1 MAMREQTS
9 KTTLGSHQGSTNSL
23 NKNGLGT
30 PNELRPVSNEL
41 PASRPT
47 SVASNRPTS
56 AASNEGLKVIP
67 PTNIPSPVKMEPKIV
82 KTPVALTPVRAKVV
96 QEAPP
101 TIAPTSAPPTGF
113 EAKQIE
119 PSIDPL
125 RPETLAEMHAKNP
138 PRKSSVIPDWLI
150 ITLTYSAV
158 FIAILLLSNIT
169 PNGKL
174 YIHFTAFFS
183 MILYFITDDVDQ
195 SQNQNVMDSL
205 MDNFVKVKK

>member
-9 KTTLGSHQGSTNSL
+9 TSKTTLGSRQGSTNNL

-41 PASRPT
+41 PS
-47 SVASNRPTS
+47 SRPTS
-56 AASNEGLKVIP
+56 AASNEGLKVTP
-67 PTNIPSPVKMEPKIV
+67 PTKIPSPVKIEPKIV
-82 KTPVALTPVRAKVV
+82 KTPVAPTITPFRAKVAK
-96 QEAPP
+96 EAPP
-101 TIAPTSAPPTGF
+101 TVAPTSAPPTGF

-125 RPETLAEMHAKNP
+125 RPETIAEMHAKNP

-195 SQNQNVMDSL
+195 SQNQNVMGSL
-205 MDNFVKVKK
+205 MDNCVKK

>member
-1 MAMREQTS
+1 M
-9 KTTLGSHQGSTNSL
+9 
-23 NKNGLGT
+23 
-30 PNELRPVSNEL
+30 
-41 PASRPT
+41 
-47 SVASNRPTS
+47 
-56 AASNEGLKVIP
+56 
-67 PTNIPSPVKMEPKIV
+67 
-82 KTPVALTPVRAKVV
+82 
-96 QEAPP
+96 
-101 TIAPTSAPPTGF
+101 
-113 EAKQIE
+113 
-119 PSIDPL
+119 

-138 PRKSSVIPDWLI
+138 PKKSSVIPDWLI

-205 MDNFVKVKK
+205 MDDFVKVKK

>member
-1 MAMREQTS
+1 M
-9 KTTLGSHQGSTNSL
+9 G
-23 NKNGLGT
+23 
-30 PNELRPVSNEL
+30 RPVSNEL

-56 AASNEGLKVIP
+56 AASHDVLKV
-67 PTNIPSPVKMEPKIV
+67 TQATKIPSPVKIEPKIV
-82 KTPVALTPVRAKVV
+82 KTPVAPTPTVRVKVA

-101 TIAPTSAPPTGF
+101 TVAPTSAPPTGF

-150 ITLTYSAV
+150 
-158 FIAILLLSNIT
+158 
-169 PNGKL
+169 
-174 YIHFTAFFS
+174 
-183 MILYFITDDVDQ
+183 
-195 SQNQNVMDSL
+195 
-205 MDNFVKVKK
+205 